1 MKRVQWVC
9 KSNQINFLKKKE
21 ESDPKVDRKGRD
33 TIARAQEK
41 GVKSE
46 NEVDNLVSPLSH
58 PYCTEDAIPPP
69 PLSHLHL
76 TI

>member
-9 KSNQINFLKKKE
+9 KSNQIIFDGLLKKKE
-21 ESDPKVDRKGRD
+21 ESDPKVDRKGREGETFRD

-46 NEVDNLVSPLSH
+46 NEGDNLVSPL
-58 PYCTEDAIPPP
+58 CR
-69 PLSHLHL
+69 LHGRGGSDHSA
-76 TI
+76 